1 MSSSPGT
8 PASGDGG
15 SGHLVVVGSSAGGI
29 EALSTLLGGL
39 KLDFPAP
46 VVLAQHLDPA
56 RRSHLQTILQRKT
69 ALPIVLVSDSQN
81 LTPGSVYVVPANRH
95 VVVSDGTVSLQSDH
109 GDRPRPSVDLLLTT
123 AARSYGERLVAVIL
137 TGAGSDG
144 AAGAVD
150 VKQAGGTVIIQNPRT
165 ARYPS
170 MPLALPPTV
179 IDHVVD
185 VERMPALLED
195 ILRHPAAA
203 RTEPPIDTTVGRI
216 IDVVSRQ
223 GNVDFHPY
231 KTSTI
236 VRRIARRMTATHI
249 NTVEE
254 YAHYLE
260 SHPEE
265 VGNLAAALLINVTEF
280 FRDADAFLFLRNTVL
295 PELLAQARTR
305 GRSLRF
311 WSAGCSTGE
320 EAYSLLITLAE
331 LLGEELPEWNLKVFA
346 TDVDEQAIA
355 FARRG
360 LYPPNVLGGLPDES
374 RTRFFEPADHGLRIT
389 KPLRQMVIFGLQ
401 DIGHGVP
408 FPRIDLVL
416 CRNLLIY
423 FRPELQNEVL
433 ELFAYSLHQTGGYLF
448 LGKAETARPSKANFD
463 MVNKKYKVYRCVG
476 GPSEAW
482 KQRGLHSPRISGD
495 GKAAA
500 GDPQPS
506 APAEAGLDVP
516 HLRRFNE
523 LVLRSMPVGLIVI
536 DRTYRMM
543 TSNPAA
549 RRLLQI
555 HEHGGEPDFLHAVR
569 GLPYNEVRDAIDAA
583 FRERTPYTLAEVSL
597 PTGGEERYVHVTI
610 SRIHSD
616 PPAAEYAVITI
627 VDVTETVRAKRR
639 LQVSQEEQK
648 LLVDELS
655 ATNRR
660 LADVNKDLQDANEE
674 LQAANE
680 ELMLAQEEM
689 QATNEEFEATNEE
702 LQATNEELETNNEEM
717 QATNEELET
726 TNEELSA
733 RTTELQDLTRIL
745 GSERARLAEM
755 VELAPF
761 CMLVMKGTALLIDAV
776 NPAAAS
782 VLATEE
788 ARHRPFEEMFA
799 RDTVLV
805 EGVRRAFRDDHQ
817 WSSGVR
823 EVDVKQGAST
833 IRRTYIFTAI
843 PTHDDSKVDGVV
855 LYGEDVTGMPLR
867 GLTEHFPAIR

>member
-1 MSSSPGT
+1 MNNEEGT
-8 PASGDGG
+8 RVSAASGPVSGEVG
-15 SGHLVVVGSSAGGI
+15 LGHLVVVGSSAGGI

-39 KLDFPAP
+39 EPDFPAP

-56 RRSHLQTILQRKT
+56 RRSHLQEILQRKT
-69 ALPIVLVSDSQN
+69 ELPIVLVSESER

-109 GDRPRPSVDLLLTT
+109 PDRPRPSVDLLLTT

-137 TGAGSDG
+137 TGSGSDG

-185 VERMPALLED
+185 VEGMPALLND
-195 ILRHPAAA
+195 ILRHPVVHK
-203 RTEPPIDTTVGRI
+203 TEAPIDTAMARI
-216 IDVVSRQ
+216 VDLVSRQ
-223 GNVDFHPY
+223 GHVDFHPY

-236 VRRIARRMTATHI
+236 LRRIARRMTAAHVP
-249 NTVEE
+249 TVEE
-254 YAHYLE
+254 YAQYLE

-265 VGNLAAALLINVTEF
+265 VGNLATALLINVTEF
-280 FRDADAFLFLRNTVL
+280 FRDPDAFLFLRNTIL
-295 PELLAQARTR
+295 PEMLEAARTR
-305 GRSLRF
+305 GRALRF

-320 EAYSLLITLAE
+320 EAYSLVITLAE

-360 LYPPNVLGGLPDES
+360 LYPPNVLGGLADDS
-374 RTRFFEPADHGLRIT
+374 RARFLEPADHGLRIR
-389 KPLRQMVIFGLQ
+389 KPLRQMVIFGMQ
-401 DIGHGVP
+401 DIGRGVP

-433 ELFAYSLHQTGGYLF
+433 DLFAYSLHLTNGYLF
-448 LGKAETARPSKANFD
+448 LGKAETARPSRAIFE
-463 MVNKKYKVYRCVG
+463 MVNKKYKVYRCVA
-476 GPSEAW
+476 GPSGAW
-482 KQRGLHSPRISGD
+482 KRGMTSPRTSAEGN
-495 GKAAA
+495 AVA
-500 GDPQPS
+500 GDPSPA
-506 APAEAGLDVP
+506 APTDGNLDVS

-523 LVLRSMPVGLIVI
+523 LILRSMPVGLVVI
-536 DRTYRMM
+536 DRTYRMV
-543 TSNPAA
+543 TSNAAA

-555 HEHGGEPDFLHAVR
+555 RELGGEGDFLHAVR
-569 GLPYNEVRDAIDAA
+569 GLPYNEVRDAIDSA
-583 FRERTPYTLAEVSL
+583 FRERTPFTLAEVSL
-597 PTGGEERYVHVTI
+597 PTGSEERYVHVTI
-610 SRIHSD
+610 SRIHSE

-639 LQVSQEEQK
+639 LQISQEEQK
-648 LLVDELS
+648 LLVEELS
-655 ATNRR
+655 TTNRR

-689 QATNEEFEATNEE
+689 QASNEEFEATNEE

-761 CMLVMKGTALLIDAV
+761 CMLVIKGPALLIAAL
-776 NPAAAS
+776 NPAAAR
-782 VLATEE
+782 VLTTEE
-788 ARHRPFEEMFA
+788 TRHRPFEEVFA
-799 RDTVLV
+799 RDTALV
-805 EGVRRAFRDDHQ
+805 EGVRRAFRDDHP
-817 WSSGVR
+817 WTSDPR
-823 EVDVKQGAST
+823 EVDVKQDAGT
-833 IRRTYIFTAI
+833 VRRTYLFTAI
-843 PTHDDSKVDGVV
+843 PTHEDGKVDGVV
-855 LYGEDVTGMPLR
+855 LYGEDVTGLPPR
-867 GLTEHFPAIR
+867 R